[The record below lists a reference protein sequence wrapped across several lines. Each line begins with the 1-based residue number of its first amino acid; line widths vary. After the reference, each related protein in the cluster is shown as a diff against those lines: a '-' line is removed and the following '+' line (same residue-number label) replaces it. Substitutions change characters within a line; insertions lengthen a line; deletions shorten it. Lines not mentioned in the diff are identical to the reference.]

1 MNFIE
6 FFKNRGDLLQP
17 PYKLFLKDMNFDGQ
31 FTSADVIEWFIQA
44 FFFFGDTVIYGV
56 YKYIPAITEV
66 YEIGWDS
73 YHGVW
78 SFAIS
83 SFFWLFIIATI
94 RAQFLR
100 D

>member
-6 FFKNRGDLLQP
+6 FFGNRGDNLQP

-31 FTSADVIEWFIQA
+31 FTSADVIELLKQA
-44 FFFFGDTVIYGV
+44 YFFFGDTVLYGI
-56 YKYIPAITEV
+56 YKYIPAFTEV
-66 YEIGWDS
+66 YPIGWDS

-78 SFAIS
+78 SFGIS
-83 SFFWLFIIATI
+83 ALFWLFIIATI